1 MPYFALNSL
10 SVGTESTLI
19 GSTTTPFPVNASK
32 SSEKEHISAVH
43 VLVKAS
49 GKKAISTLDFPANCV
64 SDTFSPDVDDNVKS
78 GARSPTIGVGAL
90 ETADAVTEDL
100 LQCAPT
106 LGRASGRRL
115 NQRGALL

>member
-1 MPYFALNSL
+1 MPYLALNSF

-19 GSTTTPFPVNASK
+19 GSTVTPFPMNSSK
-32 SSEKEHISAVH
+32 SSEKEHISAVQ

-49 GKKAISTLDFPANCV
+49 GKKAISTLDFPANC
-64 SDTFSPDVDDNVKS
+64 DNATFSPDVDGSVKS

-90 ETADAVTEDL
+90 DRADAVTVDL

-106 LGRASGRRL
+106 LGWASGRRL
-115 NQRGALL
+115 NQRGAVL